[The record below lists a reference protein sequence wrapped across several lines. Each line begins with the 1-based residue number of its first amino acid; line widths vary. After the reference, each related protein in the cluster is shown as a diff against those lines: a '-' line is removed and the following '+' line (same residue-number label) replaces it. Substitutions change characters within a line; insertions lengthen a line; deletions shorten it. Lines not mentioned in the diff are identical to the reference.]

1 MNIFEMMGMAAPEVT
16 VVETKKESK
25 NSKTKTERKSS
36 QIKNSISLPGHVVI
50 QGAGKFTITR
60 STFAEQAKISDLE
73 IKTFFEG
80 KFPYLKNMQAVKI
93 SSDTYLLGYSCT
105 HKNTDFTVNS
115 KSHLVLGDF
124 SVPLGDENLEESKA
138 STEQLISFA
147 EIAGLP
153 LGKKTDFIQIENS
166 IIAIPQNS
174 DDEEFNALT
183 LPFKIHFY
191 GNEWDD
197 IDVTDMTEISK
208 QLILDTVIKKYP
220 EFKDRC
226 VAQVKDN
233 LVCISISLDTDKDS
247 KSSVKN
253 GKKEETYKVDDKTVI
268 KFYGM
273 TIDTGLQPGNYTA
286 KDICKA
292 MEKAGISECKMTST
306 IIMKQIGNTIM
317 TGVKFGGTKGAADF
331 LTQNELELIRQ
342 PFSNF
347 EKASA
352 QRYLKVHPAW
362 LFEQESG
369 ISRFG
374 LRLPKIPADIYN
386 KIVTVFKT
394 VAQLYNKECL
404 CRVYWSLENNS
415 YKLLFP
421 YQQATI
427 SSVQPSRSEDEEFL
441 LTHLPVAEFHSH
453 GRAFDAFFSS
463 IDDMD
468 EQNRYGIFGVFSFNQ
483 KQESGNESA
492 LFRCCSGQD
501 RQIMLSKDQLF
512 EQAEIKYESVYAKK
526 LLSSKRFSFN

>member
-1 MNIFEMMGMAAPEVT
+1 
-16 VVETKKESK
+16 
-25 NSKTKTERKSS
+25 
-36 QIKNSISLPGHVVI
+36 
-50 QGAGKFTITR
+50 
-60 STFAEQAKISDLE
+60 
-73 IKTFFEG
+73 
-80 KFPYLKNMQAVKI
+80 MQAVKI

-115 KSHLVLGDF
+115 KTRLIIGDF

-153 LGKKTDFIQIENS
+153 LGKKTDFLQIENR

-174 DDEEFNALT
+174 DDKEFNALT
-183 LPFKIHFY
+183 LPFKIHFF
-191 GNEWDD
+191 GNEWED

-233 LVCISISLDTDKDS
+233 LVCISISLDTDKDL
-247 KSSVKN
+247 KNSVKN

-273 TIDTGLQPGNYTA
+273 TVDTGLQPGNYTA

-347 EKASA
+347 EKDDTSVACHLYGSAASE
-352 QRYLKVHPAW
+352 L
-362 LFEQESG
+362 ESSG
-369 ISRFG
+369 I
-374 LRLPKIPADIYN
+374 
-386 KIVTVFKT
+386 
-394 VAQLYNKECL
+394 L
-404 CRVYWSLENNS
+404 CGNYGWNPCTANCYRGGV
-415 YKLLFP
+415 
-421 YQQATI
+421 
-427 SSVQPSRSEDEEFL
+427 L
-441 LTHLPVAEFHSH
+441 LTCDSYQMRPHLWYFRIAGGGAEC
-453 GRAFDAFFSS
+453 
-463 IDDMD
+463 
-468 EQNRYGIFGVFSFNQ
+468 N
-483 KQESGNESA
+483 
-492 LFRCCSGQD
+492 C
-501 RQIMLSKDQLF
+501 
-512 EQAEIKYESVYAKK
+512 
-526 LLSSKRFSFN
+526 RFWLY

>member
-60 STFAEQAKISDLE
+60 STFAEQAEISDLE
-73 IKTFFEG
+73 IKTFAEG

-115 KSHLVLGDF
+115 KTRLIIGDF

-153 LGKKTDFIQIENS
+153 LGKKTDFLQIENR

-174 DDEEFNALT
+174 DDKEFNALT
-183 LPFKIHFY
+183 LPFKIHFF
-191 GNEWDD
+191 GNEWED

-233 LVCISISLDTDKDS
+233 LVCISISLDTDKDL
-247 KSSVKN
+247 KNSVKN

-273 TIDTGLQPGNYTA
+273 TVDTGLQPGNYTA

-453 GRAFDAFFSS
+453 GRAYDAFFSH
-463 IDDMD
+463 IDDID
-468 EQNRYGIFGVFSFNQ
+468 EQKRYGLFGVFSFYQ
-483 KQESGNESA
+483 DADNESA